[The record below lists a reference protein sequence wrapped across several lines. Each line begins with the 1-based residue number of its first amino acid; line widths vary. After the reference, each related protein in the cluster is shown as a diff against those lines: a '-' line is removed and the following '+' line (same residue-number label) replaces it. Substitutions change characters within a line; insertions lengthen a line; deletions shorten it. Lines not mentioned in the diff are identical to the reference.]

1 MAKQFTKLRVVVSS
15 TVECVLMRLPTEAF
29 RLDVVDDLVAEFWK
43 QEEWRLHH
51 EKSGVKV
58 YDMILGPLSGRV
70 RLANRLEEAIEQLW
84 AKQAARREADFKLEA
99 LRCSTTWVRN
109 VVLERVDGTSSL
121 VASLSS
127 MVELIEDRIDVTT
140 TNRVH

>member
-70 RLANRLEEAIEQLW
+70 
-84 AKQAARREADFKLEA
+84 
-99 LRCSTTWVRN
+99 
-109 VVLERVDGTSSL
+109 
-121 VASLSS
+121 
-127 MVELIEDRIDVTT
+127 
-140 TNRVH
+140 